1 MLRIHLLKTNTNN
14 VMSKSLKNNE
24 IITGVDIYITRS
36 GRIAF
41 LEAVHERPLSS
52 KAFSG
57 YMYGRIGGKVIVRRL
72 EWLPCGECVSSNDDG
87 DHIVRRA

>member
-1 MLRIHLLKTNTNN
+1 
-14 VMSKSLKNNE
+14 MSKGLKNNE

-41 LEAVHERPLSS
+41 LEAVHERPLSP

-57 YMYGRIGGKVIVRRL
+57 YVYGRIGGKVIVRRL